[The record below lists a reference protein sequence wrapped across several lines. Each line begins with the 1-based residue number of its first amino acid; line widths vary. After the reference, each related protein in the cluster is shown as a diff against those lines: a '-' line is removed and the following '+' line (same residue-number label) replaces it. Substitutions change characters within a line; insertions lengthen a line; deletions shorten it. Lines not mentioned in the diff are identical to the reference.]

1 VLSPP
6 QSPHRSHQFKELDLR
21 LLQQCTSSWALEPR
35 LHRLVADYNRAG
47 SEASLVEFSKSR
59 SGFLRHLL
67 AYLNDFW
74 AVITGMAKTLLV
86 ERVHRVSSSQAK
98 ASVDFVLRSKASFR
112 DVHENKNIT
121 LWTFN
126 EHKGAIALTSLSL
139 VDFWLKSA
147 NRRTRAAVVFNPRAH
162 SAAVSS
168 TAASNFNLWRGF
180 LISQDVAS
188 AAGAGMDAA
197 QLKSAIQPFLDHVR
211 DIWCR
216 DDADA
221 YVYCLSWMASLVQR
235 PWRKLGV
242 AIVLQGQPGSGKG
255 SIVTEILA
263 KVIGPHHFSHV
274 TGLDQICGQFN
285 APALATAC
293 LVFVDEAMCGSNK
306 QHAAKLKTLITE
318 SRHTV
323 ENKYVPA
330 LSAESFANYILSSN
344 EDHVVAIEHKDR
356 RYFALQTDN
365 RFSGSQTAER
375 KAYFDQLLAVS
386 VELVAK
392 YLYQFDITE
401 FNPRQVPITDLQ
413 RAQKL
418 LTLQTAG
425 VDTWLLRCIEKGALP
440 QHSGE
445 MDVGAAFR
453 WEAARLKAAVYDHYH
468 AQAGAHPKPGE
479 DKTIEAV
486 CMVRSTTMDWGATP
500 CGPKLQVSR

>member
-1 VLSPP
+1 
-6 QSPHRSHQFKELDLR
+6 
-21 LLQQCTSSWALEPR
+21 
-35 LHRLVADYNRAG
+35 
-47 SEASLVEFSKSR
+47 
-59 SGFLRHLL
+59 
-67 AYLNDFW
+67 
-74 AVITGMAKTLLV
+74 
-86 ERVHRVSSSQAK
+86 
-98 ASVDFVLRSKASFR
+98 VLRSKASFR
-112 DVHENKNIT
+112 DVHENKIIT

-147 NRRTRAAVVFNPRAH
+147 NRRACAAVVFDPRAH
-162 SAAVSS
+162 SAATSS
-168 TAASNFNLWRGF
+168 TAISNFNLWRGF
-180 LISQDVAS
+180 LISQGAAS

-197 QLKSAIQPFLDHVR
+197 QLESAIQPFLGHVR

-221 YVYCLSWMASLVQR
+221 YAYCLGWMASLVQR

-263 KVIGPHHFSHV
+263 KIIGPHHFSHV

-306 QHAAKLKTLITE
+306 QQAAKLKTLITE
-318 SRHTV
+318 SQHTV

-330 LSAESFANYILSSN
+330 LSVESFANYILSSN

-375 KAYFDQLLAVS
+375 KEYFDQLLAVP

-392 YLYQFDITE
+392 YLYQFDIAA
-401 FNPRQVPITDLQ
+401 FNPRQVPTTDLQ

-440 QHSGE
+440 QPSGE
-445 MDVGAAFR
+445 MNVGAAFR

-486 CMVRSTTMDWGATP
+486 CMVRSNTMDWGATP